1 MYVLGMIMLY
11 YLFFIFFFFKQ
22 KTAYEMR
29 SSDWSSDVC
38 SSDLARRT
46 NQVFV
51 LDGSRNLA
59 FTAAGPKSA
68 FGNRWLLP
76 QPLGEP
82 SHVQGIRIQLRT
94 GDRSFTFTNDSI
106 LEWSEPIGGWKIIA
120 LIPQIIEPYRWTAG
134 YLNGV
139 IYFCHPRT
147 GILEL

>member
-1 MYVLGMIMLY
+1 MAEQAWQAKDYQGLTPAL
-11 YLFFIFFFFKQ
+11 
-22 KTAYEMR
+22 
-29 SSDWSSDVC
+29 D
-38 SSDLARRT
+38 ARRT

-106 LEWSEPIGGWKIIA
+106 LAWSDPRSEESRVGKVCGSKGRS
-120 LIPQIIEPYRWTAG
+120 RW
-134 YLNGV
+134 
-139 IYFCHPRT
+139 
-147 GILEL
+147 

>member
-1 MYVLGMIMLY
+1 MAEQAWQAKDYQGLTPAL
-11 YLFFIFFFFKQ
+11 
-22 KTAYEMR
+22 
-29 SSDWSSDVC
+29 D
-38 SSDLARRT
+38 ARRP

-94 GDRSFTFTNDSI
+94 GDRSLTFTNDSL

-120 LIPQIIEPYRWTAG
+120 LIPPKIGSAHVCTPVPNA
-134 YLNGV
+134 
-139 IYFCHPRT
+139 P
-147 GILEL
+147 